1 MFKTLNAEL
10 VHGLKH
16 LVERICNHSF
26 RKLSM
31 KIGFW
36 GSGNMARV
44 LGGAWSVAGHQVT
57 FGSRD
62 AEKSRAVA
70 EEIGLGATADTN
82 DRVAESCEVIIS
94 TVRAVP
100 SSFLI
105 STSALADKVIIDL
118 NNRDFPR
125 EYKPEEFLNSLAEA
139 TQKDVPS
146 ANIVKALN
154 NQAME
159 VLNCDAATLRAA
171 GVQGF
176 IAGDDEA
183 AKQTTITLL
192 NDIGLKAVDFGPLSN
207 AWLLELQAD
216 ILRTYMFAT
225 GNALVTPGF
234 IEAPRSEPRFGERR
248 KGTY

>member
-1 MFKTLNAEL
+1 
-10 VHGLKH
+10 
-16 LVERICNHSF
+16 
-26 RKLSM
+26 M

-44 LGGAWSVAGHQVT
+44 LGGAWSVAGHQIT

-62 AEKSRAVA
+62 AAKSRSIA
-70 EEIGLGATADTN
+70 EEIGTGATGGTN
-82 DRVAESCEVIIS
+82 DEVAEACEVIVS
-94 TVRAVP
+94 SVRSIP
-100 SSFLI
+100 SSFLA
-105 STSALADKVIIDL
+105 STSELAGKVIIDL

-125 EYKPEEFLNSLAEA
+125 EYKPEDFLKSLAEA

-146 ANIVKALN
+146 AKVVKALN

-159 VLNCDAATLRAA
+159 VFNCDAAALRNVGIQA
-171 GVQGF
+171 F
-176 IAGDDEA
+176 IAGDDDS
-183 AKQTTITLL
+183 AKQIVIELL
-192 NDIGLKAVDFGPLSN
+192 NDLGMKAVDFGLLSN
-207 AWLLELQAD
+207 AWLLEVQAD

-234 IEAPRSEPRFGERR
+234 IEAPRANPRFGERR

>member
-1 MFKTLNAEL
+1 
-10 VHGLKH
+10 
-16 LVERICNHSF
+16 
-26 RKLSM
+26 M

-44 LGGAWSVAGHQVT
+44 LGGAWSVVGHQVT

-62 AEKSRAVA
+62 VAKARSVA
-70 EEIGLGATADTN
+70 EEIGSSAVGGTN
-82 DRVAESCEVIIS
+82 DEVTDACEVIIS

-100 SSFLI
+100 SSFLK
-105 STSALADKVIIDL
+105 STTALTDKIIIDL

-125 EYKPEEFLNSLAEA
+125 EYQPDEFLNSLAEA
-139 TQKDVPS
+139 TQQDIPAARV
-146 ANIVKALN
+146 VKALN

-159 VLNCDAATLRAA
+159 VFNCNAAALQEA
-171 GVQGF
+171 GIQAF
-176 IAGDDEA
+176 IAGNSEA
-183 AKQTTITLL
+183 AKQTVTQLL
-192 NDIGLKAVDFGPLSN
+192 NDIGLKPVDFGPLSN
-207 AWLLELQAD
+207 AWLLEVQAD

-234 IEAPRSEPRFGERR
+234 IEAPPAEPRFGERR

>member
-1 MFKTLNAEL
+1 
-10 VHGLKH
+10 
-16 LVERICNHSF
+16 
-26 RKLSM
+26 M

-44 LGGAWSVAGHQVT
+44 LGGAWSVVGHQVI
-57 FGSRD
+57 FGSRST
-62 AEKSRAVA
+62 EKSRAVA
-70 EEIGLGATADTN
+70 EEIGFAATGGTN
-82 DRVAESCEVIIS
+82 DEVAESCEVIVS
-94 TVRAVP
+94 TVRAMP
-100 SSFLI
+100 STFLQN
-105 STSALADKVIIDL
+105 TSALTGKVIIDL

-125 EYKPEEFLNSLAEA
+125 KYKPEEFLNSLAEA

-146 ANIVKALN
+146 AKVVKALN

-159 VLNCDAATLRAA
+159 IFNCDAASLREA
-171 GVQGF
+171 GIQSF
-176 IAGDDEA
+176 IAGDDEQ
-183 AKQTTITLL
+183 AKQITVELI
-192 NDIGLKAVDFGPLSN
+192 NDLGLKPVDFGSLSN

-234 IEAPRSEPRFGERR
+234 IEAPRAEPRFGERR

>member
-1 MFKTLNAEL
+1 
-10 VHGLKH
+10 
-16 LVERICNHSF
+16 
-26 RKLSM
+26 M

-44 LGGAWSVAGHQVT
+44 LGGAWSVAGHQVV

-62 AEKSRAVA
+62 AAKSGDVA
-70 EEIGLGATADTN
+70 EQIGTGAIGGTN
-82 DRVAESCEVIIS
+82 DEIAESCEVIVS
-94 TVRAVP
+94 SVRAVP
-100 SSFLI
+100 SSFLT
-105 STSALADKVIIDL
+105 STSALAGKVIIDL

-146 ANIVKALN
+146 AKVVKALN

-159 VLNCDAATLRAA
+159 VFNCDAAALREA
-171 GVQGF
+171 GVQAF
-176 IAGDDEA
+176 IAGDDDK
-183 AKQTTITLL
+183 AKQIVVELL
-192 NDIGLKAVDFGPLSN
+192 NDIGLKPVDFGLLSN

-234 IEAPRSEPRFGERR
+234 IEAPRAEPRFGERR

>member
-1 MFKTLNAEL
+1 
-10 VHGLKH
+10 
-16 LVERICNHSF
+16 
-26 RKLSM
+26 M

-44 LGGAWSVAGHQVT
+44 LGGAWSVAGHQVV
-57 FGSRD
+57 FGSRS
-62 AEKSRAVA
+62 AEKSRDVA
-70 EEIGLGATADTN
+70 EEIGSTATGGTN
-82 DRVAESCEVIIS
+82 DEVAESCEVIVS

-100 SSFLI
+100 SSFLRTI
-105 STSALADKVIIDL
+105 SVLAGKVIIDL

-146 ANIVKALN
+146 TKVVKALN

-159 VLNCDAATLRAA
+159 VFNCDAVALREA
-171 GVQGF
+171 GVQAF
-176 IAGDDEA
+176 IAGDDEE
-183 AKQTTITLL
+183 AKQITAELL
-192 NDIGLKAVDFGPLSN
+192 NDLGLKPVDFGPLSN

-234 IEAPRSEPRFGERR
+234 IEAPRAEPRFGERR

>member
-1 MFKTLNAEL
+1 
-10 VHGLKH
+10 
-16 LVERICNHSF
+16 
-26 RKLSM
+26 M

-44 LGGAWSVAGHQVT
+44 LGGAWSVAEHQVV
-57 FGSRD
+57 FGSRS
-62 AEKSRAVA
+62 AEKSRDIAKEIGFAATGGTNDEVA
-70 EEIGLGATADTN
+70 EA
-82 DRVAESCEVIIS
+82 CEVIVS

-100 SSFLI
+100 SSFLKT
-105 STSALADKVIIDL
+105 TSVLKNKIIIDL

-125 EYKPEEFLNSLAEA
+125 EYKPEEFLHSLAEA

-146 ANIVKALN
+146 ARVVKALN

-159 VLNCDAATLRAA
+159 VFNCDAATLKDA
-171 GVQGF
+171 GVQAF
-176 IAGDDEA
+176 IAGDDNE
-183 AKQTTITLL
+183 AKQITAELL
-192 NDIGLKAVDFGPLSN
+192 NDLGLKSVDFGPLSN

-234 IEAPRSEPRFGERR
+234 IEAPCAEPRFGERR

>member
-1 MFKTLNAEL
+1 
-10 VHGLKH
+10 
-16 LVERICNHSF
+16 
-26 RKLSM
+26 M

-44 LGGAWSVAGHQVT
+44 LGGAWSVAGHQIT

-62 AEKSRAVA
+62 AAKSREVA
-70 EEIGLGATADTN
+70 EEISNGATGGTN
-82 DRVAESCEVIIS
+82 DEVAESCEVIVS
-94 TVRAVP
+94 SVRAVP
-100 SSFLI
+100 SSFLA
-105 STSALADKVIIDL
+105 STSALTGKVIVDL

-146 ANIVKALN
+146 AKVVKALN

-159 VLNCDAATLRAA
+159 VFNCDAVALKEA
-171 GVQGF
+171 GIQAF
-176 IAGDDEA
+176 IAGDDDR
-183 AKQTTITLL
+183 AKQIVIGLL
-192 NDIGLKAVDFGPLSN
+192 SDIGLKAVDFGLLSN
-207 AWLLELQAD
+207 AWLLEVQAD

-225 GNALVTPGF
+225 GNFLATPGF
-234 IEAPRSEPRFGERR
+234 IEAPRAESRFGERR

>member
-1 MFKTLNAEL
+1 
-10 VHGLKH
+10 
-16 LVERICNHSF
+16 
-26 RKLSM
+26 M

-44 LGGAWSVAGHQVT
+44 LGGAWLAAGHQIT

-62 AEKSRAVA
+62 AAKSRGVA
-70 EEIGLGATADTN
+70 EEIGTGATGGTN
-82 DRVAESCEVIIS
+82 DEVADSCEVIAS
-94 TVRAVP
+94 SVRAVP
-100 SSFLI
+100 SSFLA
-105 STSALADKVIIDL
+105 STSVLAGKVIIDL

-146 ANIVKALN
+146 AKVVKALN

-159 VLNCDAATLRAA
+159 VFNCNAVALRDAGIQA
-171 GVQGF
+171 F
-176 IAGDDEA
+176 IAGNDES
-183 AKQTTITLL
+183 AKQIVTELL
-192 NDIGLKAVDFGPLSN
+192 NDIGLKVVDFGLLSN
-207 AWLLELQAD
+207 AWLLEVQAD

-234 IEAPRSEPRFGERR
+234 IEAPRAEPRFGERR

>member
-1 MFKTLNAEL
+1 
-10 VHGLKH
+10 
-16 LVERICNHSF
+16 
-26 RKLSM
+26 M

-44 LGGAWSVAGHQVT
+44 LGGAWSVAGHQVVL
-57 FGSRD
+57 GSRSS
-62 AEKSRAVA
+62 EKSRDVA
-70 EEIGLGATADTN
+70 EEIGFSATGETN
-82 DRVAESCEVIIS
+82 DEVAESCEVIVS

-100 SSFLI
+100 SSFLK
-105 STSALADKVIIDL
+105 TTLALAGKVIIDL

-139 TQKDVPS
+139 TQNDVPS
-146 ANIVKALN
+146 ARVVKALN

-159 VLNCDAATLRAA
+159 VFNCDAVALREA
-171 GVQGF
+171 GVQAF
-176 IAGDDEA
+176 IAGDDDA
-183 AKQTTITLL
+183 AKQITVELL
-192 NDIGLKAVDFGPLSN
+192 SDLGLKPVDFGPLSN

-234 IEAPRSEPRFGERR
+234 IEAPRTEPRFGERR